1 MTILEKIKK
10 DGLLFDGAMGSL
22 LIAKGL
28 TPGEAPE
35 SWNIHSP
42 EDILD
47 IHRAYYAAGADVAS
61 ANTFGASS
69 MKLKKMGVSESMAKI
84 NRAGVELARQ
94 ACGPD
99 QFVAA
104 DIGDLGEMLA
114 PMGPISPKE
123 AVAAFADQAAV
134 MADAGVDL
142 FIIETMFDLNMA
154 LAAVQGIRSVTDI
167 PVACSLTF
175 KETPKG
181 FFTIF
186 GNGPA
191 DSMKALA
198 DEGCSMVGANCAMGS
213 DTMIRLAGE
222 IRQAVDIPVIVQP
235 NAGLPQT
242 GADTELTYPE
252 DENEFA
258 DNLMAIKALGIDV
271 VGGCCGTTP
280 DYIRT
285 VRQRLQEKKAGNL

>member
-22 LIAKGL
+22 LIARGL
-28 TPGEAPE
+28 APGEAPE
-35 SWNIHSP
+35 SWNVNRP
-42 EDILD
+42 EDILE
-47 IHRAYYAAGADVAS
+47 IHKSYYAAGADMATT
-61 ANTFGASS
+61 NTFGASA
-69 MKLKKMGVSESMAKI
+69 MKLKKMGASESMEDV

-94 ACGPD
+94 SCGPD

-104 DIGDLGEMLA
+104 DIGDLGEMLT
-114 PMGPISPKE
+114 PMGPVSKEE
-123 AVAAFADQAAV
+123 AVAAFADQASV
-134 MADAGVDL
+134 MADAGPDL

-154 LAAVQGIRSVTDI
+154 LAAVEGIRSVTDL
-167 PVACSLTF
+167 PVACTMTF

-186 GNGPA
+186 GHGIA

-198 DEGCSMVGANCAMGS
+198 DEGCSIVGANCAMGS
-213 DTMIRLAGE
+213 DTMVRLAEE
-222 IRQAVDIPVIVQP
+222 IKASVNLPVIVQP

-242 GADTELTYPE
+242 DGDGNVTYPE
-252 DENEFA
+252 TPDEFA
-258 DNLMAIKALGIDV
+258 DNLMKIKALGIEIL
-271 VGGCCGTTP
+271 GGCCGTTP

-285 VRQRLQEKKAGNL
+285 VRTRLQEQAGS